1 MCSEA
6 RQISLHNF
14 YQNTPDYRYLALHK
28 QWLLWY
34 YYIQYRHRFQHGLL
48 RAAPFGEKGISM
60 AAIRILMAED
70 NDLVAL
76 TLEEQLKGLGYDVI
90 GVARTGAEAIDL
102 ASRLSPDLII
112 MDIRMP
118 EVEGTEA
125 AARINQQ
132 RPVPILMLTAYTDR
146 DTIRKA
152 EAAGALG
159 YLVKP
164 VNEAE
169 LPPAINIAL
178 ARFKDL
184 QSLRSQVVELED
196 SLEARKLVERAK
208 GILMQRLG
216 LSERDAYERLRQR
229 ARDKR
234 AKMKDIAQA
243 IIEAEE
249 LLGP

>member
-1 MCSEA
+1 
-6 RQISLHNF
+6 
-14 YQNTPDYRYLALHK
+14 
-28 QWLLWY
+28 
-34 YYIQYRHRFQHGLL
+34 
-48 RAAPFGEKGISM
+48 M
-60 AAIRILMAED
+60 AITRILIAED
-70 NDLVAL
+70 NDLVSL

-90 GVARTGAEAIDL
+90 GIARSGTEAINL
-102 ASRLSPDLII
+102 AGRLSPDLII

-118 EVEGTEA
+118 EMEGTEA
-125 AARINQQ
+125 AARIRDNN
-132 RPVPILMLTAYTDR
+132 PVPIIMLTAYADK

-164 VNEAE
+164 VNENE

-178 ARFKDL
+178 ARFREI
-184 QSLRSQVVELED
+184 QALRAEVVELQD
-196 SLEARKLVERAK
+196 SLEARKLIERAK

-249 LLGP
+249 LLGT

>member
-1 MCSEA
+1 
-6 RQISLHNF
+6 
-14 YQNTPDYRYLALHK
+14 
-28 QWLLWY
+28 
-34 YYIQYRHRFQHGLL
+34 
-48 RAAPFGEKGISM
+48 M
-60 AAIRILMAED
+60 AVTRILVAED

-90 GVARTGAEAIDL
+90 GVARTGAEAVDL
-102 ASRLSPDLII
+102 ANRLGPDLII

-118 EVEGTEA
+118 EMEGTEA
-125 AARINQQ
+125 ANRINQQ
-132 RPVPILMLTAYTDR
+132 RATPILMLTAYTDR

-152 EAAGALG
+152 EQAGALG

-164 VNEAE
+164 VNEAD
-169 LPPAINIAL
+169 LSPAINIAL
-178 ARFKDL
+178 ARFREL
-184 QSLRSQVVELED
+184 QTLRNQVHELEE
-196 SLEARKLVERAK
+196 SLEARKLIERAK

-234 AKMKDIAQA
+234 AKMKDIALA

-249 LLGP
+249 LLGSS

>member
-1 MCSEA
+1 
-6 RQISLHNF
+6 
-14 YQNTPDYRYLALHK
+14 
-28 QWLLWY
+28 
-34 YYIQYRHRFQHGLL
+34 
-48 RAAPFGEKGISM
+48 M
-60 AAIRILMAED
+60 AVTRILIAED

-90 GVARTGAEAIDL
+90 GIARTGAEAIDL
-102 ASRLSPDLII
+102 AARLGPDLII

-118 EVEGTEA
+118 EMEGTEA

-132 RPVPILMLTAYTDR
+132 RPTPILMLTAYTDR
-146 DTIRKA
+146 ETIRKA
-152 EAAGALG
+152 EHAGALG

-169 LPPAINIAL
+169 LSPAINIAL
-178 ARFKDL
+178 ARFREL
-184 QSLRSQVVELED
+184 QALRAQVHELEE
-196 SLEARKLVERAK
+196 SLEARKLIERAK

-249 LLGP
+249 LLGSGS

>member
-1 MCSEA
+1 
-6 RQISLHNF
+6 
-14 YQNTPDYRYLALHK
+14 
-28 QWLLWY
+28 
-34 YYIQYRHRFQHGLL
+34 
-48 RAAPFGEKGISM
+48 M
-60 AAIRILMAED
+60 AAIRILVAED

-76 TLEEQLKGLGYDVI
+76 TLEEQLKSLGYDVI
-90 GVARTGAEAIDL
+90 AVAHTGAEAMDL

-125 AARINQQ
+125 AARINNV
-132 RPVPILMLTAYTDR
+132 RPTPILMLTAYTDR
-146 DTIRKA
+146 ETIRRA
-152 EAAGALG
+152 EMAGALG

-169 LPPAINIAL
+169 LSPAINIAL
-178 ARFKDL
+178 ARFREL
-184 QSLRSQVVELED
+184 QGLRAQVTELED
-196 SLEARKLVERAK
+196 SLEARKLIERAK

>member
-1 MCSEA
+1 MPGIA
-6 RQISLHNF
+6 NGFNID
-14 YQNTPDYRYLALHK
+14 P
-28 QWLLWY
+28 
-34 YYIQYRHRFQHGLL
+34 L
-48 RAAPFGEKGISM
+48 RAAPFGEKGIPMS
-60 AAIRILMAED
+60 AIRILMAED

-102 ASRLSPDLII
+102 ANRLNPDLII

-132 RPVPILMLTAYTDR
+132 RAVPILMLTAYTDR

-169 LPPAINIAL
+169 LPPAINIAM

-184 QSLRSQVVELED
+184 QALRSQVVELED

>member
-1 MCSEA
+1 MFLNVFCTF
-6 RQISLHNF
+6 LMVF
-14 YQNTPDYRYLALHK
+14 YTLER
-28 QWLLWY
+28 
-34 YYIQYRHRFQHGLL
+34 L
-48 RAAPFGEKGISM
+48 RSYGATLQGKRNPM
-60 AAIRILMAED
+60 PAIRILVAED

-90 GVARTGAEAIDL
+90 GIARTGVEATEL
-102 ASRLSPDLII
+102 AARLSPDLII

-118 EVEGTEA
+118 EMEGTEA
-125 AARINQQ
+125 AARINNA
-132 RPVPILMLTAYTDR
+132 RPTPILMLTAYTDR

-164 VNEAE
+164 VNEAD
-169 LPPAINIAL
+169 LAPAINIGL
-178 ARFKDL
+178 ARFREI
-184 QSLRSQVVELED
+184 QTLRGQVMELEE
-196 SLEARKLVERAK
+196 SLEARKLIERAK

-249 LLGP
+249 LLGT

>member
-1 MCSEA
+1 
-6 RQISLHNF
+6 
-14 YQNTPDYRYLALHK
+14 
-28 QWLLWY
+28 
-34 YYIQYRHRFQHGLL
+34 
-48 RAAPFGEKGISM
+48 M
-60 AAIRILMAED
+60 ATTRILIAED

-90 GVARTGAEAIDL
+90 GIARSGTEAIDL
-102 ASRLSPDLII
+102 AQRMGPDLII

-118 EVEGTEA
+118 ELEGTEA

-132 RPVPILMLTAYTDR
+132 RPTPIVMLTAYTDR

-159 YLVKP
+159 YMVKP

-169 LPPAINIAL
+169 LSPAINIAL
-178 ARFKDL
+178 ARFREL
-184 QSLRSQVVELED
+184 QALRAQVHELEE
-196 SLEARKLVERAK
+196 SLEARKLIERAK

-249 LLGP
+249 LLGSA

>member
-1 MCSEA
+1 MPV
-6 RQISLHNF
+6 
-14 YQNTPDYRYLALHK
+14 T
-28 QWLLWY
+28 
-34 YYIQYRHRFQHGLL
+34 
-48 RAAPFGEKGISM
+48 
-60 AAIRILMAED
+60 RILVAED

-90 GVARTGAEAIDL
+90 GIARTGVEATEL

-112 MDIRMP
+112 MDILMP
-118 EVEGTEA
+118 EMEGTEA
-125 AARINQQ
+125 ASRINNQ
-132 RPVPILMLTAYTDR
+132 RPTPILMLTAYTDR
-146 DTIRKA
+146 ETIKKA
-152 EAAGALG
+152 ELAGALG

-169 LPPAINIAL
+169 LSPAINIAL
-178 ARFKDL
+178 ARFREL
-184 QSLRSQVVELED
+184 QALRNQVVELED
-196 SLEARKLVERAK
+196 SLEARKLIERAK

-249 LLGP
+249 LLNT

>member
-1 MCSEA
+1 
-6 RQISLHNF
+6 
-14 YQNTPDYRYLALHK
+14 
-28 QWLLWY
+28 
-34 YYIQYRHRFQHGLL
+34 
-48 RAAPFGEKGISM
+48 M
-60 AAIRILMAED
+60 AATRILIAED
-70 NDLVAL
+70 NDLVSL

-90 GVARTGAEAIDL
+90 GIARSGAEAINL
-102 ASRLSPDLII
+102 ANRLSPDLII

-118 EVEGTEA
+118 EMEGTEA
-125 AARINQQ
+125 AARIRDQH
-132 RPVPILMLTAYTDR
+132 PVPIIMLTAYADK

-152 EAAGALG
+152 EAAGALA

-164 VNEAE
+164 VNENE

-178 ARFKDL
+178 ARFREI
-184 QSLRSQVVELED
+184 QSLRSEVVELQE
-196 SLEARKLVERAK
+196 SLEARKLIERAK

-216 LSERDAYERLRQR
+216 LSERDAYERLHQR

-249 LLGP
+249 LLGT

>member
-1 MCSEA
+1 
-6 RQISLHNF
+6 
-14 YQNTPDYRYLALHK
+14 
-28 QWLLWY
+28 
-34 YYIQYRHRFQHGLL
+34 
-48 RAAPFGEKGISM
+48 M
-60 AAIRILMAED
+60 AATRILIAED

-76 TLEEQLKGLGYDVI
+76 TLEEQLKSQGYDVI
-90 GVARTGAEAIDL
+90 GIARTGIEATDL
-102 ASRLSPDLII
+102 AGRLRPDVII

-118 EVEGTEA
+118 EMEGTEA
-125 AARINQQ
+125 ASRINQAN
-132 RPVPILMLTAYTDR
+132 PTPILMLTAYTDR

-152 EAAGALG
+152 ESAGALG

-169 LPPAINIAL
+169 LSPAINIAL
-178 ARFKDL
+178 ARFREI
-184 QSLRSQVVELED
+184 QSLRNQVNELEE
-196 SLEARKLVERAK
+196 SLEARKIIERAK

-234 AKMKDIAQA
+234 AKMRDIAQA

-249 LLGP
+249 LLGK